1 MRVMA
6 SLLGTD
12 MRTVMGRTMQKIS
25 SECSLSSVT
34 PALVKKTMKYFQVP
48 SAEEWRIAPLSELLS
63 DTVEIPGFSTEE
75 VEEMK
80 AFLCTS

>member
-25 SECSLSSVT
+25 SECSLSSLT
-34 PALVKKTMKYFQVP
+34 PALVKKNMKYFQIP
-48 SAEEWRIAPLSELLS
+48 CAEEWRIATLSELLS
-63 DTVEIPGFSTEE
+63 DTLEIARFSTEE
-75 VEEMK
+75 VKDMN